1 MRKILKTDLL
11 FTGLEK
17 EPKEG
22 FVLIENN
29 RIVKVGNISE
39 LEQSVLKDAEVLDLY
54 GKVVSPGFVDNHVF
68 FTGYIWQ
75 RIGFDASLVNS
86 EKDLLE
92 LVEREAVKVPLEK
105 PILGHG
111 LKNELEFSN
120 ETLNKQ
126 YPSRPVIVFNE
137 AREWCFMNTAAEKKY
152 GFTGDECW
160 AEMCWRLFEEI
171 LRDKTFAKNKYL
183 EFQELLATKGVT
195 AIKEIGFDDYYGFA
209 PVLKELENEKRLK
222 HRVNL
227 VSQPVRAS
235 ADFAYGKMC
244 NQMFDGEEVR
254 FMGYNIMV
262 DGDIESGDGD
272 LLDEYLTNPGVH
284 CGMEINYDDIED
296 IVLEADKQGF
306 RCALHAEVDAAVRRS
321 IDIFEKCREIN
332 GERDARHAIVDM
344 EMIDSIDRKR
354 LAELNLSAIQYIQ
367 IMNCYG
373 SRDNYWDEDIL
384 SKDRQKTIWAYQS
397 LLKDKGRLC
406 FGTDL
411 PLDIPDI
418 PMSIK
423 FGTFRVFPDGT
434 PDGGYHMDE
443 ALTPGEILTCWSKNG
458 QEANFEE
465 KRLGTLEEGKL
476 ADIAVI
482 DTNVF
487 KAGLKEIEKAE
498 VCMTIYNGEIVYKK

>member
-306 RCALHAEVDAAVRRS
+306 RCALHAEGDAAVRRS

-332 GERDARHAIVDM
+332 GERDARHAIVALLCV
-344 EMIDSIDRKR
+344 IWKKCNGFIQ
-354 LAELNLSAIQYIQ
+354 NL
-367 IMNCYG
+367 
-373 SRDNYWDEDIL
+373 
-384 SKDRQKTIWAYQS
+384 
-397 LLKDKGRLC
+397 
-406 FGTDL
+406 
-411 PLDIPDI
+411 
-418 PMSIK
+418 
-423 FGTFRVFPDGT
+423 
-434 PDGGYHMDE
+434 
-443 ALTPGEILTCWSKNG
+443 
-458 QEANFEE
+458 
-465 KRLGTLEEGKL
+465 
-476 ADIAVI
+476 
-482 DTNVF
+482 
-487 KAGLKEIEKAE
+487 
-498 VCMTIYNGEIVYKK
+498 

>member
-1 MRKILKTDLL
+1 M
-11 FTGLEK
+11 
-17 EPKEG
+17 
-22 FVLIENN
+22 
-29 RIVKVGNISE
+29 
-39 LEQSVLKDAEVLDLY
+39 
-54 GKVVSPGFVDNHVF
+54 
-68 FTGYIWQ
+68 
-75 RIGFDASLVNS
+75 
-86 EKDLLE
+86 
-92 LVEREAVKVPLEK
+92 
-105 PILGHG
+105 
-111 LKNELEFSN
+111 
-120 ETLNKQ
+120 
-126 YPSRPVIVFNE
+126 
-137 AREWCFMNTAAEKKY
+137 
-152 GFTGDECW
+152 
-160 AEMCWRLFEEI
+160 
-171 LRDKTFAKNKYL
+171 
-183 EFQELLATKGVT
+183 
-195 AIKEIGFDDYYGFA
+195 
-209 PVLKELENEKRLK
+209 ENEKRLK

-296 IVLEADKQGF
+296 TVLEADKQGF
-306 RCALHAEVDAAVRRS
+306 RCALHAEGDAAVRRS

-344 EMIDSIDRKR
+344 EMIDPIDRKR

-384 SKDRQKTIWAYQS
+384 SKDRQKTIWAYHS
-397 LLKDKGRLC
+397 LLIDKGRLC